1 MRFLLN
7 LYPPFLFQGIRVLSI
22 EEDFRGA
29 RVRVAK
35 SLLTRNVMGT
45 TFGGALMSAAD
56 PLFPLLYW
64 KSLVKKGEYLSVWLK
79 SLDSTFLIPATESVF
94 FDFRL
99 DPDKLEAARL
109 DLIKLDAPT
118 SPTKSTPVSL
128 MGKRSLDSAWS
139 ALYACWS
146 RDRLQIHPEMD
157 RLHPVDR
164 LAVDRFIVTKRW
176 KGET

>member
-22 EEDFRGA
+22 EDDFRGA

-64 KSLVKKGEYLSVWLK
+64 KSLVKKGEHLSVWLK
-79 SLDSTFLIPATESVF
+79 SLDSSFLIPATESVF
-94 FDFRL
+94 FDFHL
-99 DPDKLEAARL
+99 DPDRLETARKDLDQTGRADLSDEIHACFAAGQKVARFRM
-109 DLIKLDAPT
+109 
-118 SPTKSTPVSL
+118 V
-128 MGKRSLDSAWS
+128 S
-139 ALYACWS
+139 AL
-146 RDRLQIHPEMD
+146 RLLEPGS
-157 RLHPVDR
+157 P
-164 LAVDRFIVTKRW
+164 ANPS
-176 KGET
+176 

>member
-7 LYPPFLFQGIRVLSI
+7 LYPPFLFQGILVLSI
-22 EEDFRGA
+22 EDDFRGA

-79 SLDSTFLIPATESVF
+79 SLDSSFLIPATESVF
-94 FDFRL
+94 FDFHL
-99 DPDKLEAARL
+99 DPDRLETARKDLDQTGRADLSDEIHACFAAGQKVARFRM
-109 DLIKLDAPT
+109 
-118 SPTKSTPVSL
+118 V
-128 MGKRSLDSAWS
+128 S
-139 ALYACWS
+139 AL
-146 RDRLQIHPEMD
+146 RLLEPGS
-157 RLHPVDR
+157 P
-164 LAVDRFIVTKRW
+164 ANPS
-176 KGET
+176 

>member
-1 MRFLLN
+1 LIGPETSASKMRFLLN

-22 EEDFRGA
+22 EEDFLGA

-35 SLLTRNVMGT
+35 SILTRNVMGT

-94 FDFRL
+94 FEFHL

-109 DLIKLDAPT
+109 DLDQTGRADLSDEIHACFADGQKVARFRM
-118 SPTKSTPVSL
+118 V
-128 MGKRSLDSAWS
+128 S
-139 ALYACWS
+139 AL
-146 RDRLQIHPEMD
+146 RLLDPGS
-157 RLHPVDR
+157 P
-164 LAVDRFIVTKRW
+164 ANPS
-176 KGET
+176 